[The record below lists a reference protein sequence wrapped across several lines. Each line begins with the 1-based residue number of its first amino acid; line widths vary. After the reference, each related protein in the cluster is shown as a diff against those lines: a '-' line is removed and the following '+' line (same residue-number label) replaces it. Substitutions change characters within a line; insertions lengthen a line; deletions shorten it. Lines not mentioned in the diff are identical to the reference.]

1 APGTEMSLGEWTVD
15 GNDAAALRRL
25 DRRIAEEE
33 PGGDTDMY
41 SAVLLAFRA
50 IRQLGPAARNY
61 RASIVVMSDGRSNQG
76 HHLDWLTAQ
85 LGQAAAGGD
94 TPVYTMLFGD
104 ASTDQMDPLARRFS
118 GRMFDGRKDFVGTFQ
133 DVLSYNQ

>member
-1 APGTEMSLGEWTVD
+1 
-15 GNDAAALRRL
+15 
-25 DRRIAEEE
+25 
-33 PGGDTDMY
+33 MY

-61 RASIVVMSDGRSNQG
+61 KASIVVMSDGQSNQR
-76 HHLDWLTAQ
+76 HDLDWLVAE
-85 LGQAAAGGD
+85 LGGLGAGGD
-94 TPVYTMLFGD
+94 TPVYTMLFGE
-104 ASTDQMDPLARRFS
+104 ATTDQMDPLARRFS